1 VSESAE
7 FTLQL
12 INKISAPA
20 RQMRKAVGDIDRALR
35 GVRDSTGRLRDTR
48 GRFIATSRAADLVAK
63 SMAKVKS
70 GIGAASRAL
79 GPLKSGLGGVMA
91 AAGAAGAALG
101 IGLGVKGLV
110 SLNSEFEDTQ
120 NQMAGFLFALGEA
133 GDFNSAL
140 SMAADTM
147 ALIRKDSA
155 ILPGEASDYIQIFKS
170 GLPVVQRAIGGSI
183 QEMTAFTNR
192 FAAVTSTLGIDS
204 QQAAMDLRRLLQLG
218 RGGAG
223 VDVRSFT
230 ELLPFLQKVE
240 GQAGLTADKFNQ
252 MSEAARGK
260 LLTDALKQLDPMLEN
275 AASSWT
281 AISGTIK
288 STAGELFRLS
298 GGSFFQA
305 LKPALSALNDIFMD
319 AEGKPTKLGEEMIS
333 VFSGMGKMFG
343 DLLKDVVPLVGV
355 FAESFTEGLKAAAPI
370 LKENVGA
377 LRDLVKLDAFRKG
390 IEVAGKVA
398 GFLVGF
404 VPSAVTALM
413 SIGGALVTLWG
424 TFATVVPR
432 IPQLIQN
439 AFLDVQ
445 MFFETFGT
453 RMQNLGSNIVVG
465 LIDGIDS
472 MLGSLKAKAIAMGE
486 AVLGPFKGVLKIF
499 SPSRVM
505 ERLGAF
511 TSEGLAIGIDA
522 NLDVVRNASRDMGA
536 AVLHPM
542 GVEGQTATVQGV
554 TADVAHGVLGG
565 VEAGS
570 GASGPS
576 VGDISIQVSVGAAPA
591 GSTPEQLGESV
602 AVRVRRELE
611 SLLDG
616 AALAAGT

>member
-155 ILPGEASDYIQIFKS
+155 VLPGEASDYIQIFKS

-240 GQAGLTADKFNQ
+240 GQAGLTAEAFNA
-252 MSEAARGK
+252 MSEVERGK
-260 LLTDALKQLDPMLEN
+260 VLLEALKQLDPMLDN
-275 AASSWT
+275 ASSSWT

-319 AEGKPTKLGEEMIS
+319 AEGKPTKLGEEVVS
-333 VFSGMGKMFG
+333 AFSAIGTQMGELFKHI
-343 DLLKDVVPLVGV
+343 VPLVEPFV
-355 FAESFTEGLKAAAPI
+355 KAFTEGMQSAVPI
-370 LKENVGA
+370 LKENV
-377 LRDLVKLDAFRKG
+377 DAFRDLSQTDKFKEG
-390 IEVAGKVA
+390 IDAVGKA
-398 GFLVGF
+398 IGFMVGM
-404 VPSAVTALM
+404 VPAAIASLASLQAIALNVWGVISATP
-413 SIGGALVTLWG
+413 
-424 TFATVVPR
+424 TF
-432 IPQLIQN
+432 IKN
-439 AFLDVQ
+439 AWLDVQ

-472 MLGSLKAKAIAMGE
+472 MLGSLKAKAISMGE